1 MYLFFLY
8 GKQLNEINYC
18 RGKHQELK
26 SGYDNLD
33 RLTAQGPN
41 HQEFVEPKVQGLWR
55 IAKQAQFTKDEL
67 DSLKVL
73 YIE

>member
-1 MYLFFLY
+1 MISYF
-8 GKQLNEINYC
+8 
-18 RGKHQELK
+18 RRDKHLAIK

-33 RLTAQGPN
+33 RMTAQGKN

-67 DSLKVL
+67 ASLKVGF
-73 YIE
+73 